1 MLLRYSHRWFVGE
14 EYAMAKWRKSTRSAG
29 QNACVELRST
39 AEGFQIR
46 DSKLDER
53 SPVFDLAGSDLAGL
67 LRMTKS

>member
-1 MLLRYSHRWFVGE
+1 
-14 EYAMAKWRKSTRSAG
+14 MAKWRKSTRSAG

-53 SPVFDLAGSDLAGL
+53 SPVFDLTGSDLAGL